1 MFRRGSRS
9 NELTRVT
16 RLGWC
21 GLSFFLVLMPAVGP
35 TAGCSRWVCPPYYMD
50 TCSGRVP
57 ASAQPVGQGLLLAS
71 ASHAAT
77 QVGQMWPQ
85 MGPIAQLARRVALR
99 PLFKIF
105 ILAPGDPRV
114 VRASRSRLH
123 ATADTVTDSLFS
135 DRAHSML
142 VHTHTHLHTQ
152 PEATRMLTPAG
163 THTRNQP
170 NRTAQAALTAPCVRG
185 ERRGHAI
192 RERERDGL

>member
-57 ASAQPVGQGLLLAS
+57 PASAQPRWVKAASLPCVHACTVVSCTPCVGLPRC
-71 ASHAAT
+71 HA

-114 VRASRSRLH
+114 VRASRSR
-123 ATADTVTDSLFS
+123 DTVTDRAV
-135 DRAHSML
+135 RAHSML

-152 PEATRMLTPAG
+152 P
-163 THTRNQP
+163 
-170 NRTAQAALTAPCVRG
+170 VRSKPSTIHRSSFTG
-185 ERRGHAI
+185 VGP
-192 RERERDGL
+192 

>member
-1 MFRRGSRS
+1 LFRRPRPLPFAWAAGPRKIFSERARS
-9 NELTRVT
+9 ACSAADRDPTSSLK

-57 ASAQPVGQGLLLAS
+57 ASKCSAAVGQGCFSSLRTCTVVSCTPCVGLPRC
-71 ASHAAT
+71 HA

-85 MGPIAQLARRVALR
+85 MGPIAQLARRVALL

-114 VRASRSRLH
+114 VRLRASRSR
-123 ATADTVTDSLFS
+123 DTVTDRAV
-135 DRAHSML
+135 RAHSML
-142 VHTHTHLHTQ
+142 VHTHTW
-152 PEATRMLTPAG
+152 G
-163 THTRNQP
+163 
-170 NRTAQAALTAPCVRG
+170 G
-185 ERRGHAI
+185 
-192 RERERDGL
+192 D